1 MLLGLIYGI
10 SILGKLMVCIIV
22 YFVCLGILII
32 AGVLLYLGETAAV
45 HYILEKN
52 EEKLKDFYDFQLKA
66 ANTAVNIYKLICK
79 LKWLTLFFAFLL
91 IAVPPS
97 KVMYTMAGIY
107 LGQELLQTTEVNS
120 ILSKSVQLLEQKIDE
135 ELEESSKTSNKK

>member
-10 SILGKLMVCIIV
+10 SIIGKLMVCIIL

-32 AGVLLYLGETAAV
+32 AGVFSYVDETAAV

-52 EEKLKDFYDFQLKA
+52 EEKLKDFYDFQIKTA
-66 ANTAVNIYKLICK
+66 KTAVNIYKLIYK
-79 LKWLTLFFAFLL
+79 LKWLTLLFAFLL
-91 IAVPPS
+91 IVVPPS

-120 ILSKSVQLLEQKIDE
+120 ILSKSVQILEQKIDE

>member
-1 MLLGLIYGI
+1 MLFR
-10 SILGKLMVCIIV
+10 S
-22 YFVCLGILII
+22 
-32 AGVLLYLGETAAV
+32 
-45 HYILEKN
+45 
-52 EEKLKDFYDFQLKA
+52 
-66 ANTAVNIYKLICK
+66 VNIYKLICK

-91 IAVPPS
+91 IAIPPS

>member
-10 SILGKLMVCIIV
+10 SILGKLMVCISL

-32 AGVLLYLGETAAV
+32 AGVLTYLCETSVV

-52 EEKLKDFYDFQLKA
+52 EEKLKGFYDFQIKT

-91 IAVPPS
+91 IAIPPS

>member
-10 SILGKLMVCIIV
+10 SILAKLMVYISL

-32 AGVLLYLGETAAV
+32 AGIFSYLCETSVV
-45 HYILEKN
+45 HYMLEKN
-52 EEKLKDFYDFQLKA
+52 EEKLKNFYDFQIKTA
-66 ANTAVNIYKLICK
+66 QIAVNIYKLICK
-79 LKWLTLFFAFLL
+79 LKWLTLFLAFLL
-91 IAVPPS
+91 TATPPS

-120 ILSKSVQLLEQKIDE
+120 ILSKSIQLLEQKIDE
-135 ELEESSKTSNKK
+135 ELEETKKESK

>member
-32 AGVLLYLGETAAV
+32 AGVFSYVDETAAV

-52 EEKLKDFYDFQLKA
+52 EEKLKDFYDFQIKT

-120 ILSKSVQLLEQKIDE
+120 ILSKSVQLLEEKIDE